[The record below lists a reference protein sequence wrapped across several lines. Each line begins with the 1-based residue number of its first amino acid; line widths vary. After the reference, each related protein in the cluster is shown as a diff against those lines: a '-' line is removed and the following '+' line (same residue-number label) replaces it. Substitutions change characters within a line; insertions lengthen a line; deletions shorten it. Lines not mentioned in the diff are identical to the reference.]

1 MTRLF
6 RAALSR
12 HIVKNSLK
20 ISLVVGII
28 LNVINQGVNLSQGGN
43 ILWLH
48 LLMNFLVPYCVAS
61 YSAAKN
67 EIELRESN
75 DCQLKPQEEHR
86 PDRES
91 AG

>member
-1 MTRLF
+1 MPF
-6 RAALSR
+6 FFQIAMSR
-12 HIVKNSLK
+12 HIVINALK
-20 ISLVVGII
+20 ITVVVGSL
-28 LNVINQGVNLSQGGN
+28 LNLVNQGENMLHGGT
-43 ILWLH
+43 ISWLH
-48 LLMNFLVPYCVAS
+48 LILNYLVPYCVAS

-67 EIELRESN
+67 EIELRENN